1 MVVHDYE
8 VGYVPLEEGLTFDP
22 SEIRFAIQRLP
33 RDIELYIALCMCTEL
48 VFCFLISLETTP
60 DSRRAF
66 FQKGA
71 AAVIGAT
78 AGIIARAPANAYDV
92 PDLPYA
98 FEALEPYIDAPT
110 MKIHHDK
117 HHATYVANL
126 NKATEGKG
134 DKAVL
139 DLMENALDATAIR
152 NNGGGHYN
160 HAFFWDEMAPHDV
173 ASKTKPSKQLEDLIN
188 KSFGSMD
195 EMKAKFEAQAA
206 PGAVF
211 GSGWVWV
218 CVNQKG
224 DALQIVGTPNQDN
237 PLMKGV
243 SSEIM
248 FPILGLDVW
257 EHAYYLKYQNRRPE
271 YVSNWWNVV
280 NWDKVSEN
288 CAYVVEKHAGVTV
301 RG

>member
-1 MVVHDYE
+1 M
-8 VGYVPLEEGLTFDP
+8 LLN
-22 SEIRFAIQRLP
+22 I
-33 RDIELYIALCMCTEL
+33 
-48 VFCFLISLETTP
+48 
-60 DSRRAF
+60 DSTNPNTRRAF
-66 FQKGA
+66 FEKGLAGA
-71 AAVIGAT
+71 AATVGVTVISNRNSAS
-78 AGIIARAPANAYDV
+78 AYDV
-92 PDLPYA
+92 PDLLYP

-134 DKAVL
+134 DAAVL

-160 HAFFWDEMAPHDV
+160 HAFFWDEMSPHDV
-173 ASKTKPSKQLEDLIN
+173 ASKTKPSEQLEALIN

-218 CVNQKG
+218 CVNKAG
-224 DALQIVGTPNQDN
+224 DSLQIVGTPNQDN

-243 SSEIM
+243 TSEIM
-248 FPILGLDVW
+248 YPILGLDVW

-288 CAYVVEKHAGVTV
+288 CKYVVEKHAGVTV

>member
-1 MVVHDYE
+1 RRE
-8 VGYVPLEEGLTFDP
+8 ILT
-22 SEIRFAIQRLP
+22 
-33 RDIELYIALCMCTEL
+33 
-48 VFCFLISLETTP
+48 
-60 DSRRAF
+60 
-66 FQKGA
+66 KGA
-71 AAVIGAT
+71 AIAAAVAVP
-78 AGIIARAPANAYDV
+78 AAANAYEV
-92 PDLPYA
+92 PDLLYP

-117 HHATYVANL
+117 HHATYVANI
-126 NKATEGKG
+126 NKAMEGKEEV
-134 DKAVL
+134 DIL
-139 DLMENALDATAIR
+139 DLQLNALEAGPVR
-152 NNGGGHYN
+152 NSGGGHYN
-160 HAFFWDEMAPHDV
+160 HAFFWDEMAPPDE
-173 ASKTKPSKQLEDLIN
+173 AAKSKISSELQAAID
-188 KSFGSMD
+188 KSFGSFD

-218 CVNQKG
+218 CVSG
-224 DALQIVGTPNQDN
+224 DELKIVGTPNQDN

-243 SSEIM
+243 AEDNM

-280 NWDKVSEN
+280 NWNKVSEN
-288 CAYVVEKHAGVTV
+288 FAYVTEKKAGVPV

>member
-1 MVVHDYE
+1 M
-8 VGYVPLEEGLTFDP
+8 GTSGFSLEMKSQGP
-22 SEIRFAIQRLP
+22 SSR
-33 RDIELYIALCMCTEL
+33 RDIL
-48 VFCFLISLETTP
+48 
-60 DSRRAF
+60 
-66 FQKGA
+66 QKGA
-71 AAVIGAT
+71 A
-78 AGIIARAPANAYDV
+78 IASVVAAPAVAGAYEV
-92 PDLPYA
+92 PDLLYP

-117 HHATYVANL
+117 HHATYVANI
-126 NKATEGKG
+126 NKAMEGK
-134 DKAVL
+134 DEVDIL
-139 DLMENALDATAIR
+139 ELQLNALEATPIR
-152 NNGGGHYN
+152 NSGGGHYN
-160 HAFFWDEMAPHDV
+160 HAFFWDEMAPPDE
-173 ASKTKPSKQLEDLIN
+173 AKKTKPSDALAAAID
-188 KSFGSMD
+188 KSFGSFD

-218 CVNQKG
+218 CVNG
-224 DALQIVGTPNQDN
+224 DKLEIVGTPNQDN

-243 SSEIM
+243 TKDVM

-280 NWDKVSEN
+280 NWDKVNSNFE
-288 CAYVVEKHAGVTV
+288 YVTEKKAGVPV

>member
-1 MVVHDYE
+1 MKM
-8 VGYVPLEEGLTFDP
+8 LTSNNPFSCTLVD
-22 SEIRFAIQRLP
+22 LP
-33 RDIELYIALCMCTEL
+33 E
-48 VFCFLISLETTP
+48 S
-60 DSRRAF
+60 SRREMLGKTLAA
-66 FQKGA
+66 GA
-71 AAVIGAT
+71 AALA
-78 AGIIARAPANAYDV
+78 APAAANAYFV

-117 HHATYVANL
+117 HHATYVANI
-126 NKATEGKG
+126 NKAMEGKNE
-134 DKAVL
+134 VPIL
-139 DLMENALDATAIR
+139 DLMADALEAGPGVR

-160 HAFFWDEMAPHDV
+160 HAFFWEEMAPADV
-173 ASKTKPSKQLEDLIN
+173 AKKTKVSDQLAGLID

-218 CVNQKG
+218 CVNQAG
-224 DALQIVGTPNQDN
+224 DKLEIVGTPNQDN

-243 SSEIM
+243 KAEIM

-288 CAYVVEKHAGVTV
+288 CAYVVENHAGVPV
-301 RG
+301 EG